1 MSMLFSKDA
10 QNKFIKEIESIVEK
24 ENSYMDAVLFVCEE
38 NNIEPNFAAKYLTQ
52 PIIEKIEKEG
62 MEYNLLPKKSSK
74 LPI

>member
-1 MSMLFSKDA
+1 MLFSKDA
-10 QNKFIKEIESIVEK
+10 QNKFIKQIESIVEK

-38 NNIEPNFAAKYLTQ
+38 NNIEPNFAAKYLTR
-52 PIIEKIEKEG
+52 PIIEKEG

>member
-1 MSMLFSKDA
+1 MSMLFNKDA
-10 QNKFIKEIESIVEK
+10 QKKFIKQIESIVEK

-38 NNIEPNFAAKYLTQ
+38 NNIEPNFAAKYLTR

>member
-1 MSMLFSKDA
+1 MLFSKDA
-10 QNKFIKEIESIVEK
+10 QNKFIKQIESIVEK

-38 NNIEPNFAAKYLTQ
+38 NNIEPNFAAKYLTR

>member
-1 MSMLFSKDA
+1 MLFNKDA
-10 QNKFIKEIESIVEK
+10 QKKFIKQIESIVEK

-38 NNIEPNFAAKYLTQ
+38 NNIEPNFAAKYLTR